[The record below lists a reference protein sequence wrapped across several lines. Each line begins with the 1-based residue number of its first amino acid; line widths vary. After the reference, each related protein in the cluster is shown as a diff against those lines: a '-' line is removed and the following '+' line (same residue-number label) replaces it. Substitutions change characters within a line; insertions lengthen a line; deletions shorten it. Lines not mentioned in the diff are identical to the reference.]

1 MRKAER
7 MSPHSARSESR
18 VVVIATGGTIGNT
31 ADGRISVESVL
42 DDVRQR
48 AMTLGPAKWPEVEV
62 LEVMR
67 VGSASIHTDD
77 WQRIAAAVGDAA
89 RRDDVAGVVVTHGS
103 YTAEETAYYLHLVL
117 DTSKPVVVACSQR
130 VHGSIGNDGDRNLLD
145 AIRIATDPN
154 AGGLGV
160 LVTLNE
166 EIHSARE
173 VIKSNQRPGGFS
185 SGRYGLLGSVEAD
198 AVTFYRSPTRRH
210 THRSALGP
218 VDPLPRVDIVATYV
232 GADGAAV
239 DGLVAAGARGLVVN
253 GFAFNGMPYPL
264 QRPSLEHA
272 ASDGVAVV
280 LVSRGGGGRV
290 PATADRLFVG
300 GDDLSAQKARILLA
314 LALAHGEGSDLRR
327 IFAEY

>member
-1 MRKAER
+1 
-7 MSPHSARSESR
+7 MSPQSAHTESR
-18 VVVIATGGTIGNT
+18 VVVIETGGTIGNT
-31 ADGRISVESVL
+31 ADGRISVETVL
-42 DDVRQR
+42 DDVRRR
-48 AMTLGPAKWPEVEV
+48 APTLGPKRWPEVEV
-62 LEVMR
+62 RDVMR
-67 VGSASIHTDD
+67 VGSVSILPDD

-89 RRDDVAGVVVTHGS
+89 ERDDVAGVVVTHGT

-117 DTSKPVVVACSQR
+117 GTSKPVVVACSQR

-145 AIRIATDPN
+145 AIRIATDPS
-154 AGGLGV
+154 ASGVGV

-173 VIKSNQRPGGFS
+173 VVKSNQRPGGFS

-198 AVTFYRSPTRRH
+198 AVTFYRTPTRRH
-210 THRSALGP
+210 THRSAFRP

-239 DGLVAAGARGLVVN
+239 DALVAAGARGLVVN
-253 GFAFNGMPYPL
+253 GFAYNGMPYPL
-264 QRPSLEHA
+264 QRASLERA

-290 PATADRLFVG
+290 PAAAGGSFVG

-314 LALAHGEGSDLRR
+314 LALAHDAGSDLRR